1 MHATD
6 GWNTAGR
13 SSCLQDT
20 SFPPSRTDTIP
31 CCVPPPIRF
40 GRWCLL
46 LCIAPAI
53 LIGAWRA
60 DAMPPQ
66 ETPQAL
72 PSTAIIGGPF
82 PVRSLSPVQWLY
94 FQFTPERAVPLPHGM
109 WNVRFDL
116 VEANLLGRDERG
128 DDGFLFDFEL
138 TRANL
143 ALHYGLFDDLTVGLE
158 IPLLYTWR
166 GFLDEPIKAFEDVT
180 GFKRTIRFERR
191 QHLFDYSLQKDGTT
205 ALEGASG
212 AFGLGDIALSV
223 KMLLRREGQ
232 WAPSIAGRFALKL
245 PTGDNDRALG
255 SGELDVGLGF
265 ALEKSFGPV
274 RLYVNTGLTI
284 PTGNPFSGSG
294 IDSLPMLST
303 FLTGEYRLTGR
314 FSILVQ
320 LNGVTPPVRNTGLDV
335 DRSTFEILAGFNWVL
350 PGLPVVWQAGF
361 MEDLNNTNRT
371 ADFALFMSWSLFFG
385 QRSSTPR

>member
-1 MHATD
+1 MHTTD

-13 SSCLQDT
+13 LSCLQAT
-20 SFPPSRTDTIP
+20 YSPPSRTDTIP
-31 CCVPPPIRF
+31 CCVLPPIRF

-53 LIGAWRA
+53 LIGAWGA
-60 DAMPPQ
+60 GAMPPQ
-66 ETPQAL
+66 ERPQAL

-82 PVRSLSPVQWLY
+82 PVRSLSPVQLLY
-94 FQFTPERAVPLPHGM
+94 FQFIPERAVPLPRGM

-116 VEANLLGRDERG
+116 VEANFLGRDERG

-143 ALHYGLFDDLTVGLE
+143 ALHYGLFNDLTVGLE
-158 IPLLYTWR
+158 IPLLYTWS

-191 QHLFDYSLQKDGTT
+191 QQLFDYTLQKDGMN

-212 AFGLGDIALSV
+212 AVGLGDIALSA
-223 KMLLRREGQ
+223 KLMLREEGR
-232 WAPSIAGRFALKL
+232 WAPSLAGRFALKL
-245 PTGDNDRALG
+245 PTGDNDHALG
-255 SGELDVGLGF
+255 SGELDVGLGL

-284 PTGNPFSGSG
+284 PTGNPFAGSG
-294 IDSLPMLST
+294 IDSLPMFST
-303 FLTGEYRLTGR
+303 FLTGEYRLTER

-335 DRSTFEILAGFNWVL
+335 DHSTFEILAGFNWVL
-350 PGLPVVWQAGF
+350 PGFPVVWQAGV

-385 QRSSTPR
+385 HRSSTPR